1 MLSPFR
7 PILNQAPQ
15 LLMTVEYDIN
25 TPLLVIGCCRCR
37 NERMDCNALE
47 PHVLSF
53 GHHFTDFSW
62 LGDNSFTQRYFC
74 GGLNCDILQLLPTPA
89 PFETSKVWR
98 MLVCCSA
105 NPRRNLL
112 LWVRLCADKRLAYSF
127 FLSLAVSCSD
137 LRKHCSSEKWWS
149 DFDGW
154 NLTLLAKNCRCSDPL
169 IFDLRVL
176 IPRVQTAAAH
186 AHASFTLQLHL
197 LVLPAPV
204 STPILFNSL
213 VAFIFTHLQ
222 CLCWK

>member
-1 MLSPFR
+1 MLSLQKWKNGLQWTGTPRTIIWTSFHWFLLAGR
-7 PILNQAPQ
+7 Q
-15 LLMTVEYDIN
+15 LLHPALFLWRTELWHSPAVTN
-25 TPLLVIGCCRCR
+25 TSPIRDFKSVKDACLLQCKSKAEPIALGAV
-37 NERMDCNALE
+37 MCN
-47 PHVLSF
+47 
-53 GHHFTDFSW
+53 
-62 LGDNSFTQRYFC
+62 
-74 GGLNCDILQLLPTPA
+74 
-89 PFETSKVWR
+89 
-98 MLVCCSA
+98 
-105 NPRRNLL
+105 
-112 LWVRLCADKRLAYSF
+112 KRLSYSF